1 MENLQLDGVLQQFED
16 FVNNASRV
24 PLTGKILID
33 GDMILEYIE
42 RIKALLPEEM
52 RQARDVLNQSDKLLA
67 NVEVQGQRILTDA
80 KDRANQLVGETEVY
94 REAVKRSE
102 ELQANSEMAAQELRK
117 ESIIYSDD
125 VLQQLEIN
133 LEKIIFSVKKNR
145 DELKNFNVGK

>member
-1 MENLQLDGVLQQFED
+1 MENLQMDGVLQELEE
-16 FVNNASRV
+16 FVNNSSRV

-52 RQARDVLNQSDKLLA
+52 RQAREVLNQSDKLLA
-67 NVEVQGQRILTDA
+67 NVESQGQRILAEA
-80 KDRANQLVGETEVY
+80 KEQASQLVSETEVY
-94 REAVKRSE
+94 QLAVNRAE
-102 ELQANSEMAAQELRK
+102 ELQNNAEMAAQELRK
-117 ESIIYSDD
+117 ESIVYSDD

-145 DELKNFNVGK
+145 DELKNFTAGK